1 MDNKKTLI
9 TAGIVGVGSVALAY
23 LGHSYLV
30 EKEESKTE
38 MEKAADTVG
47 TGKGFMSFLW
57 GQDSE
62 KSMESVEMQPVKKNE
77 KIGISGVVTDEV
89 AEGEAIK
96 ENVSNAI
103 SAFSGFF
110 RSTDGEAVKAEE

>member
-9 TAGIVGVGSVALAY
+9 TAGIVGVGGVALAY

-30 EKEESKTE
+30 EKEESKTK

-47 TGKGFMSFLW
+47 TGRGFMSFLW

-62 KSMESVEMQPVKKNE
+62 KSMEHIRSHLRCDVYHLFITKQEFTKRMNNPSNRGVIMNDYKN
-77 KIGISGVVTDEV
+77 
-89 AEGEAIK
+89 
-96 ENVSNAI
+96 
-103 SAFSGFF
+103 
-110 RSTDGEAVKAEE
+110 